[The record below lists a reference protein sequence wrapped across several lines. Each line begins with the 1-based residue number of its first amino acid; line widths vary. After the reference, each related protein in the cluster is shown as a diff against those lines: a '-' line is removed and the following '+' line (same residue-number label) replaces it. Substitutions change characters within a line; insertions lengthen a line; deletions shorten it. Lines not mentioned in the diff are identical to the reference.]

1 MKKEIFRAG
10 DYIEI
15 IEPKFVK
22 RVGYPIHPS
31 DFYETLKRDPNVLAA
46 LKLIGISPEYEE
58 EASHG
63 IFKMRTSLNVP
74 QELVK
79 AIAFIK
85 TRQQGFG
92 GNIRSIHY
100 IEEDLSAMKDS
111 FFMVHAKK
119 VVKTGI
125 RVPPCIGGYNMF
137 DCEHEYEPG
146 YLEGEKTHV
155 ILNILHNRSV
165 DNGSV
170 NFKSYWIETCNVK
183 KM

>member
-1 MKKEIFRAG
+1 MKKEVIRVG

-46 LKLIGISPEYEE
+46 LKLIGISPEWEE
-58 EASHG
+58 ESSHG

-74 QELVK
+74 KELVK

-85 TRQQGFG
+85 TRQQRFG
-92 GNIRSIHY
+92 GNTRSLHY
-100 IEEDLSAMKDS
+100 IEEDFSSMKNS
-111 FFMVHAKK
+111 FFMVHSKK

-125 RVPPCIGGYNMF
+125 RVPPCIGGYNSF
-137 DCEHEYEPG
+137 D
-146 YLEGEKTHV
+146 GEQ
-155 ILNILHNRSV
+155 IGRASCR
-165 DNGSV
+165 
-170 NFKSYWIETCNVK
+170 E
-183 KM
+183 